1 MFDRAFKTANF
12 NAGLTMNWLSR
23 LDIQELYSSSLAA
36 APNSVIPLQPE
47 ARITANNQVCSAF
60 SSKRMTANNQV
71 FSLHLEAQHGQEAS
85 FQLSIQT
92 AR

>member
-12 NAGLTMNWLSR
+12 NAGLTMNWLRR
-23 LDIQELYSSSLAA
+23 LEIQEIYSSSLAA
-36 APNSVIPLQPE
+36 APNSVLPLQPE
-47 ARITANNQVCSAF
+47 ARI
-60 SSKRMTANNQV
+60 TANNQV

>member
-1 MFDRAFKTANF
+1 MFDRPSKTANF
-12 NAGLTMNWLSR
+12 NAGLTMNWLRR
-23 LDIQELYSSSLAA
+23 LEIQEIYSSSLTA

-71 FSLHLEAQHGQEAS
+71 FSLHLGAQHGQEAS